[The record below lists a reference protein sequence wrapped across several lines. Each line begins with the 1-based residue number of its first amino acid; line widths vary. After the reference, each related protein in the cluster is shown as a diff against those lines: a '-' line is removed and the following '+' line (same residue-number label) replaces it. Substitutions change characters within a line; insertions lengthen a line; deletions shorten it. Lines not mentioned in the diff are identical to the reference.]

1 MNVCEAVTSLLIIKW
16 LARSLAPLRLTDTRH
31 PFHTRVSSPILF
43 KVARYIYLYTFVHT
57 FPIISSFTYSIRRD
71 ARSFGDRRFPPT
83 FSQTFNVSQLLKLR
97 EYFKPVS
104 VSVERENVEISN
116 FLSRSCIKL
125 WKNSNQDTLE
135 SLSIE
140 TYPKGNF
147 QPAFFHKFIDKLDRS
162 FDSTS
167 FQQGIFHVRIHGLR
181 VSTCRIVH
189 FFASLCFAWKGA
201 GWFKAIS
208 QKYDLAAR
216 LYMIYERWDPYNSET
231 LRRVYGELIKS
242 LHPTNR

>member
-1 MNVCEAVTSLLIIKW
+1 M
-16 LARSLAPLRLTDTRH
+16 ARSLARSSSPHGYAPPLS
-31 PFHTRVSSPILF
+31 HTRFITHTLQSGPIHLF
-43 KVARYIYLYTFVHT
+43 IHICTHFPYNLVLYILA
-57 FPIISSFTYSIRRD
+57 SRIRRD